1 MRLKN
6 EGLLHEDTEEELMEA
21 QKVEKEVDGEAAAD
35 EAGKTAKNSAPAK
48 AKDPAIEPATQDKM
62 EKLPSTKTGMINAA
76 FTAMSKMSKSDL
88 AERLK
93 GLFEASHYD
102 EDEDEDDVEEMKQKK
117 EMKHKKEMKKHMKE
131 YAEESFKEDLDALV
145 DSEATLS
152 EGFRD
157 KAGLIFE
164 AALQSKL
171 SDQIDRLE
179 ESYAQE
185 LAEEKQSIQ
194 EDLVE
199 KVDSY
204 LNYVVE
210 NWMTEN
216 ELAVSNGLR
225 TEIAESFMTAL
236 HGVFTEH
243 YVAVPEDKTDMFDEL
258 AQKVEKL
265 ESDLN
270 ESVSHNVTLSRHVKD
285 LTRES
290 IIREMS
296 YDLSESQSEKLKS
309 LAEDIDFSSEKSF
322 RGKVETLKESYFS
335 RSTSTDTSDTIN
347 RDIINE
353 ETGEAETRSVSGSMA
368 QYLKAFDK

>member
-1 MRLKN
+1 MDYNYDRA
-6 EGLLHEDTEEELMEA
+6 LHEDTEEELMEA

-35 EAGKTAKNSAPAK
+35 EAGKTAKKSAPAK
-48 AKDPAIEPATQDKM
+48 AKEPAVEPAKQDKM
-62 EKLPSTKTGMINAA
+62 EKLPGTKTGMINAA
-76 FTAMSKMSKSDL
+76 FTAMSKMSKKDL

-93 GLFEASHYD
+93 GILEASEYD
-102 EDEDEDDVEEMKQKK
+102 DEEEHDDEKDMKEKKYKK
-117 EMKHKKEMKKHMKE
+117 EKKHDKE

-164 AALQSKL
+164 AALQAKL
-171 SDQIDRLE
+171 SEHIERLE

-185 LAEEKQSIQ
+185 LAEEKEQIQS
-194 EDLVE
+194 ELVE

-210 NWMTEN
+210 NWMSEN
-216 ELAVSNGLR
+216 ELAINNGLR
-225 TEIAESFMTAL
+225 TEIAESFMSAL

-258 AQKVEKL
+258 ATKVEKL
-265 ESDLN
+265 EGDLN
-270 ESVSHNVTLSRHVKD
+270 EAVSHNIALSRHVKD
-285 LTRES
+285 LTRDS

-296 YDLSESQSEKLKS
+296 YDLSEAQSEKLKR
-309 LAEDIDFSSEKSF
+309 LVEDVEFSSEDSF
-322 RGKVETLKESYFS
+322 RSKVETLKESYFA
-335 RSTSTDTSDTIN
+335 RSTSTDTSDTTN

-353 ETGEAETRSVSGSMA
+353 ETGEVETREVSGVMA
-368 QYLKAFDK
+368 HYLKAFEK

>member
-35 EAGKTAKNSAPAK
+35 EAGKVAKKSAPSQAK
-48 AKDPAIEPATQDKM
+48 EPDVEPATQDKM
-62 EKLPSTKTGMINAA
+62 EKLPGTKTGMINAA
-76 FTAMSKMSKSDL
+76 FTAMSKMSKKDL
-88 AERLK
+88 AERIK
-93 GLFEASHYD
+93 GLLEASEYD
-102 EDEDEDDVEEMKQKK
+102 DEDEDDMEEA
-117 EMKHKKEMKKHMKE
+117 KHKKEMKKHKKE

-164 AALQSKL
+164 AALQAKL
-171 SDQIDRLE
+171 SEHIERLE

-185 LAEEKQSIQ
+185 LAEEKEEIQ
-194 EDLVE
+194 NSLVE

-210 NWMTEN
+210 NWMSEN
-216 ELAVSNGLR
+216 ELAINNGLR

-258 AQKVEKL
+258 ANKVEKL
-265 ESDLN
+265 EGDLN
-270 ESVSHNVTLSRHVKD
+270 EAVSHNVALSRHVKN

-296 YDLSESQSEKLKS
+296 YDLSEAQSEKLKR
-309 LAEDIDFSSEKSF
+309 LVEDVEFSSEDSF
-322 RGKVETLKESYFS
+322 RGKVETLKESYFA
-335 RSTSTDTSDTIN
+335 RSASTDTSDTTN
-347 RDIINE
+347 RDMINE
-353 ETGEAETRSVSGSMA
+353 ETGEVETREVSGLMA
-368 QYLKAFDK
+368 QYLKAFEK

>member
-1 MRLKN
+1 MRLEN

-35 EAGKTAKNSAPAK
+35 EAGKTAKKSAPAQ
-48 AKDPAIEPATQDKM
+48 AKEPDVEPATQDKM
-62 EKLPSTKTGMINAA
+62 EKLPGTKTGMINAA
-76 FTAMSKMSKSDL
+76 FTAMSKMSKKDL

-93 GLFEASHYD
+93 GLLEATDYD
-102 EDEDEDDVEEMKQKK
+102 DEDEDDMEEA
-117 EMKHKKEMKKHMKE
+117 KHKKEMKKHKKE

-164 AALQSKL
+164 AALQAKL
-171 SDQIDRLE
+171 SEHIERLE

-185 LAEEKQSIQ
+185 LAEEKDQIQS
-194 EDLVE
+194 ELVE

-210 NWMTEN
+210 NWMSEN
-216 ELAVSNGLR
+216 ELAINNGLR
-225 TEIAESFMTAL
+225 TEIAESFMSAL

-258 AQKVEKL
+258 ATKVEKL
-265 ESDLN
+265 ESELN
-270 ESVSHNVTLSRHVKD
+270 EAVSHNVALSRHVKG

-296 YDLSESQSEKLKS
+296 YDLSEAQSEKLKR
-309 LAEDIDFSSEKSF
+309 LVEDVEFSSEDSF
-322 RGKVETLKESYFS
+322 RSKVETLKESYFA
-335 RSTSTDTSDTIN
+335 RSSSADTSDTTN

-353 ETGEAETRSVSGSMA
+353 ETGEVETREVSGLMA
-368 QYLKAFDK
+368 QYLKAFEK

>member
-21 QKVEKEVDGEAAAD
+21 QKVEKEVDGEAAAV
-35 EAGKTAKNSAPAK
+35 EAGKTAKKSAPAK

-62 EKLPSTKTGMINAA
+62 EKLPGTKTGMINAA

-93 GLFEASHYD
+93 GLLEASHYD
-102 EDEDEDDVEEMKQKK
+102 EDEDEDDVE

-194 EDLVE
+194 ENLVE

>member
-1 MRLKN
+1 MKLEN

-21 QKVEKEVDGEAAAD
+21 QKVAKEVDGEAAAED
-35 EAGKTAKNSAPAK
+35 ASKVAKKSAPTK
-48 AKDPAIEPATQDKM
+48 ADDPAVDPKTQDKM
-62 EKLPSTKTGMINAA
+62 EKLPGTKTGMINAA
-76 FTAMSKMSKSDL
+76 FNAMSKMNKKDL

-93 GLFEASHYD
+93 GLLEASEYD
-102 EDEDEDDVEEMKQKK
+102 DEDEDDMEEA
-117 EMKHKKEMKKHMKE
+117 KHKKEMKKYKK
-131 YAEESFKEDLDALV
+131 ESFKEDLDALV
-145 DSEATLS
+145 SSEATLS

-164 AALQSKL
+164 AAIQAKL
-171 SDQIDRLE
+171 SEHIERLE

-185 LAEEKQSIQ
+185 LAEEKSAIQ

-210 NWMTEN
+210 NWMSEN
-216 ELAVSNGLR
+216 ELAVNTGLR
-225 TEIAESFMTAL
+225 TEIAESFISAL

-243 YVAVPEDKTDMFDEL
+243 YVAVPEEKTDLFDEL

-265 ESDLN
+265 EGDLN
-270 ESVSHNVTLSRHVKD
+270 EAVSHNVTLSKHVKQ

-296 YDLSESQSEKLKS
+296 YDLSEAQSEKLKR
-309 LAEDIDFSSEKSF
+309 LAEDVDFSTEDSF
-322 RGKVETLKESYFS
+322 RGKVETLKESYFA
-335 RSTSTDTSDTIN
+335 RSSSTDTSDTTN
-347 RDIINE
+347 RDMLNE
-353 ETGEAETRSVSGSMA
+353 ETGDVETRSVSGVMA
-368 QYLKAFDK
+368 HYLKALEK